1 MTAEKKIKI
10 QANKALTGNWPAAT
24 GAVFLALC
32 LILFITIPGDIVFI
46 IIEELIYKLAEIFEP
61 ASLLVDNIYLIYAMF
76 VPVASFIPL
85 FLISPLLTG
94 VLKYFYSLAKNS
106 DADFSEV
113 FSYFG
118 KKYPR
123 VLSLNLSVFLRCF
136 FRIFLPLVPYY
147 VNHAIMDAIT
157 YSKESLAFWDIMW
170 YAVSYALLLV
180 GIFVAV
186 ALSTKYFLS
195 FFLFFEDESLG
206 NREIATLSKKSM
218 KSFGKNIFKLSLSM
232 SPWIIICIT
241 VIPLIFVLPYIL
253 TSVSISAKWI
263 IALKFNNK
271 ED

>member
-10 QANKALTGNWPAAT
+10 QAKKALTGNWPGAV

-32 LILFITIPGDIVFI
+32 LTLFITIPGDIVFI

-61 ASLLVDNIYLIYAMF
+61 ANLLVNNIYLIYAIF
-76 VPVASFIPL
+76 IPIVSFIPL
-85 FLISPLLTG
+85 FLVSPLLTG

-123 VLSLNLSVFLRCF
+123 VISLNLSVFLRCF
-136 FRIFLPLVPYY
+136 FRIFIPLVPCY
-147 VNHAIMDAIT
+147 VSHAIMDAIT
-157 YSKESLAFWDIMW
+157 YSKESLAFWEIMW
-170 YAVSYALLLV
+170 YAISYALLFI
-180 GIFVAV
+180 GIIVAV
-186 ALSTKYFLS
+186 RLCTGHFLS
-195 FFLFFEDESLG
+195 FFVFFEDE
-206 NREIATLSKKSM
+206 TLSNKELVVFSKDSM
-218 KSFGKNIFKLSLSM
+218 KSFKNSMLRLALSM

-253 TSVSISAKWI
+253 TSMSISAKWI